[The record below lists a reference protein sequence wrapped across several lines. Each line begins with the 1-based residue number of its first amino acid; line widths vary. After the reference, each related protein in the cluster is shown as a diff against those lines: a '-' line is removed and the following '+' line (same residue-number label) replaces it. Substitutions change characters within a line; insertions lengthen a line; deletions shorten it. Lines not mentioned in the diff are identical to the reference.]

1 MDEWILLNEK
11 EYYSTGKYHT
21 FNTLDDALASEITGS
36 VMTKDQY
43 KRLYKKETEGMRCQ
57 GWDPNRGIAEEY
69 YNETFNTKEKC
80 N

>member
-36 VMTKDQY
+36 VMTKNIVNNICLVEFLKQIF
-43 KRLYKKETEGMRCQ
+43 LFQ
-57 GWDPNRGIAEEY
+57 
-69 YNETFNTKEKC
+69 
-80 N
+80 

>member
-43 KRLYKKETEGMRCQ
+43 KRLYKKETEGCHHCLAV
-57 GWDPNRGIAEEY
+57 GYHEEWCDY
-69 YNETFNTKEKC
+69 KSKER
-80 N
+80 